1 MENLMNKPLLHA
13 TLGDF
18 VEAMRQASKVEEK
31 ESDTP
36 QLVHGIAGLASILGC
51 SIPTAQKLKSSGR
64 VPYIQEGRKVIFE
77 VDKVLEA
84 IRDARGKKVLP
95 LDR

>member
-1 MENLMNKPLLHA
+1 MNKPLLHA

-18 VEAMRQASKVEEK
+18 VEAMRQASKAEEEK
-31 ESDTP
+31 PEP
-36 QLVHGIAGLASILGC
+36 RLVHGISGLASILGC
-51 SIPTAQKLKSSGR
+51 SIPTAQKLKSSGK

-84 IRDARGKKVLP
+84 IRDGRGKKVLS
-95 LDR
+95 LGRQRLR

>member
-1 MENLMNKPLLHA
+1 MEKPLLHA

-18 VEAMRQASKVEEK
+18 VEAMKMASKAEEK
-31 ESDTP
+31 ENETP
-36 QLVHGIAGLASILGC
+36 RLVHGIAGLASILGC

-64 VPYIQEGRKVIFE
+64 VPYLQEGRKVVFE
-77 VDKVLEA
+77 VQKVLDVM
-84 IRDARGKKVLP
+84 RDGRVKKVLS

>member
-1 MENLMNKPLLHA
+1 MNKPLLHA

-18 VEAMRQASKVEEK
+18 VEAMRQASRVEEK
-31 ESDTP
+31 ESETP
-36 QLVHGIAGLASILGC
+36 KLVHGIAGLANLLGC

-64 VPYIQEGRKVIFE
+64 VPYLQEGRKVLFE
-77 VDKVLEA
+77 VEKVLEA
-84 IRDARGKKVLP
+84 IRDGRGKKVLS